1 MILTGH
7 EGNMKVDLSY
17 TELLVLVDAL
27 VKKRDAN
34 NDLLV
39 PPEKMTELEDKL
51 IYVMNGYGEK
61 PPEK

>member
-1 MILTGH
+1 
-7 EGNMKVDLSY
+7 MKVDLSY